1 MNILA
6 IETSCDDT
14 GITIFQIEG
23 NDFPPSEIKKP
34 INLISSQTE
43 IHRPWG
49 GIVPSLAKR
58 EHQKNI
64 LPLLKE
70 GLKKAGWLIRRKSA
84 KLSAEETETIEKIL
98 LREPLLKKKCKRFLR
113 THQKPPIDCIAITQ
127 GPGLLPSL
135 WVGMNFVRTLSFY
148 WDIPIVPV
156 NHLEGHLLAA
166 WLLPSPPSLSTA
178 FPLIG
183 LIVSGGHTQ
192 LIFSSHL
199 GEYKIVGET
208 RDDAAGEC
216 FDKTARLIGL
226 GYPGGPEI
234 AKQAEKWH
242 NRKRKE
248 KVPLEIQAIKLPR
261 PMLHQPNY
269 DFSFSGLKT
278 AVLYLHRQQPIEIR
292 KSSLYQ
298 EKMSAEIQAAI
309 NDVLIKKTLK
319 AARDFSAQSIIL
331 SGGVAAN
338 KDLRQ
343 QLAEKGQEQG
353 FDFFAPPSQF
363 CTDNAAM
370 IALVGY
376 YYYLQK
382 KTVDWTDASVKANL
396 RIS

>member
-23 NDFPPSEIKKP
+23 NNFPPSEIKKQ

-58 EHQKNI
+58 EHQKNL

-70 GLKKAGWLIRRKSA
+70 ALERADWLIRQESA
-84 KLSAEETETIEKIL
+84 KLSTKETKTIEEIL
-98 LREPLLKKKCKRFLR
+98 AREPFLKEKCKEFLS
-113 THQKPPIDCIAITQ
+113 THQRPPLDCIAITQ

-135 WVGMNFVRTLSFY
+135 WVGMNFARTLSFY
-148 WDIPIVPV
+148 WNIPIVPV
-156 NHLEGHLLAA
+156 NHLEGHLLAI
-166 WLLPSPPSLSTA
+166 WLLPSPPPLSA
-178 FPLIG
+178 VFPSMG

-192 LIFSSHL
+192 LTLSSRL
-199 GEYKIVGET
+199 GEYKVIGET

-216 FDKTARLIGL
+216 FDKTARLLGL

-242 NRKRKE
+242 NRKGKE
-248 KVPLEIQAIKLPR
+248 KIPPEIQAIKLPR

-278 AVLYLHRQQPIEIR
+278 AVLYLHRQQSIEI
-292 KSSLYQ
+292 KESPFYQ

-309 NDVLIKKTLK
+309 NDVLVKKTLR

-338 KDLRQ
+338 KNLRQ
-343 QLAEKGQEQG
+343 QLTEKGQEQ
-353 FDFFAPPSQF
+353 DFNFFTPPSQF

-370 IALVGY
+370 IALAGY
-376 YYYLQK
+376 YRYYK
-382 KTVDWTDASVKANL
+382 KEITDWANVSVKANL
-396 RIS
+396 RLS

>member
-1 MNILA
+1 
-6 IETSCDDT
+6 
-14 GITIFQIEG
+14 
-23 NDFPPSEIKKP
+23 
-34 INLISSQTE
+34 
-43 IHRPWG
+43 
-49 GIVPSLAKR
+49 
-58 EHQKNI
+58 
-64 LPLLKE
+64 
-70 GLKKAGWLIRRKSA
+70 
-84 KLSAEETETIEKIL
+84 
-98 LREPLLKKKCKRFLR
+98 
-113 THQKPPIDCIAITQ
+113 
-127 GPGLLPSL
+127 
-135 WVGMNFVRTLSFY
+135 MNFVRTLSFY

-248 KVPLEIQAIKLPR
+248 KVPSEIQAIKLPR

-292 KSSLYQ
+292 ESSLYQ

-376 YYYLQK
+376 YHYLQK
-382 KTVDWTDASVKANL
+382 RPLPGLTLPLKLT
-396 RIS
+396 